1 MKTAVLPEKPS
12 LDEMWKFIDEIMR
25 PNELVPDKSSLTYE
39 QVFSIYSKL
48 YEIDRIFREIAQ
60 INMLKKELAKQ
71 EHGKYSLPVRPSK
84 EVLSF

>member
-12 LDEMWKFIDEIMR
+12 LDKMWKFIDEIMH

-71 EHGKYSLPVRPSK
+71 EIR
-84 EVLSF
+84 